1 MLYYKERTSFS
12 TRSRA
17 CAHTDENTQA
27 PDKII
32 IRQASRLGPAPCAPT
47 RIHKFRK
54 GRFKLFDRPP
64 DSGIVA
70 NLGQDKVN
78 KLLGRYCAPRITPTR
93 IHKFRIRQANNLPNS
108 VPRFCAHR
116 RDTSSGQDK
125 TSVYLSSRSCA
136 LRKPE
141 RIHMLRTRHK
151 TSFSIRSR
159 ACAHRREYTS
169 SGKESQATR
178 PVSRFE
184 HRRLLVKT
192 SQEVSRQ
199 SRDPRTPMRIHRFRI
214 GQAIFLNSVPRF
226 CALRR
231 EYTSSGQDKTS
242 KLLDS
247 VPRLRTPTRTHKV
260 PEKRVKLLDRSPDSS
275 TGDSWSRQ
283 VRKFLGGPAI
293 DAHRRE

>member
-1 MLYYKERTSFS
+1 
-12 TRSRA
+12 
-17 CAHTDENTQA
+17 
-27 PDKII
+27 
-32 IRQASRLGPAPCAPT
+32 
-47 RIHKFRK
+47 
-54 GRFKLFDRPP
+54 
-64 DSGIVA
+64 V
-70 NLGQDKVN
+70 
-78 KLLGRYCAPRITPTR
+78 YCAPRITPTR

-275 TGDSWSRQ
+275 TGDSWSR
-283 VRKFLGGPAI
+283 
-293 DAHRRE
+293 